1 MSSQRE
7 SIFHIQNRDGTGNVA
22 IKFDIGMYDKA
33 KAQKLTLSQY
43 LTKEYGHQ
51 TNEKLYGP
59 VISQM
64 MADAGMFMGSDL
76 RVGLRSPTL
85 EEIATEGI
93 QLSSIV
99 RNDGSD
105 RNTPAGRLLFPE
117 ILMRTM
123 EATLRDDNGDVI
135 GMWSDMIA
143 ITETINGPN
152 FDQPQVVIPASVGRS
167 RPIGQLTE
175 PNRMLSITTSNVA
188 RKIATRAIG
197 LQISDEAKAA
207 TTLQLV
213 NIILAAQ
220 AREERI
226 GMVYE
231 DISAMVNGDVD
242 RGESSLSSLG
252 RVIAASSLDSAA
264 TSGALF
270 SHKAWLKYLR
280 YNFRKMR
287 ITHVMCDMDTAINIE
302 KRTGKPTRDTVI
314 TSENSN
320 FSIDMNVDNLSIRA
334 PGVFLLDDGVISSGL
349 MIGIDRN
356 VALRRVIN
364 ISAQYSAVEEFAL
377 LKGSAMRLDYGE
389 VTHKLYPEAFLGMT
403 QT

>member
-1 MSSQRE
+1 MSNEQTTFR
-7 SIFHIQNRDGTGNVA
+7 IKAADGKSNIEVPFQ
-22 IKFDIGMYDKA
+22 INMYQ
-33 KAQKLTLSQY
+33 KAQAAGMSLTQYLSQQ
-43 LTKEYGHQ
+43 YGSQ
-51 TNEKLYGP
+51 TDERTYGP

-64 MADAGMFMGSDL
+64 MGDSGMYLGTDL
-76 RVGLRSPTL
+76 QLGLRSPTL
-85 EEIATEGI
+85 AQIASEGI
-93 QLSSIV
+93 SMSSIV
-99 RNDGSD
+99 RNDGSE

-135 GMWSDMIA
+135 RFWTDMIA
-143 ITETINGPN
+143 VTETINGPN
-152 FDQPQVVIPASVGRS
+152 FDQPVVNIPTSVGRS
-167 RPIGQLTE
+167 APIGQLAR
-175 PNRMLSITTSNVA
+175 PNRMLTLTTANVA

-231 DISAMVNGDVD
+231 DIGAIVNGDSD

-252 RVIAASSLDSAA
+252 RVVAASSFDAAA
-264 TSGALF
+264 TTPAAF
-270 SHKAWLKYLR
+270 SHQAWLKYLR
-280 YNFRKMR
+280 RDYRKMR
-287 ITHVMCDMDTAINIE
+287 ITHIMADLATAMAIE

-314 TSENSN
+314 TKEGSN
-320 FSIDMNVDNLSIRA
+320 FSTDMNVDNLSIQA
-334 PGVFLLDDGVISSGL
+334 PSVFLLDDGIIAAGL
-349 MIGIDRN
+349 MVGLDKN

-364 ISAQYSAVEEFAL
+364 ISAQYSAIEQFAL

-389 VTHKLYPEAFLGMT
+389 VTHKLYNEAFLGMT
-403 QT
+403 QS